1 MTYKMSDSLID
12 VLEIVRLYLAHR
24 EAGLL
29 PFTLG
34 GIVIVLILMHVRT
47 SVTVRPY
54 TGLICLIFW
63 TISLALTSL
72 KFAVLVK
79 LQDIEP
85 RIGGYQD
92 EYHDADQVRT
102 FSLSLASASY

>member
-1 MTYKMSDSLID
+1 M
-12 VLEIVRLYLAHR
+12 RLYLAHR
-24 EAGLL
+24 GAGLL

-34 GIVIVLILMHVRT
+34 GILIVLILMHVRT
-47 SVTVRPY
+47 SVTVRPF
-54 TGLICLIFW
+54 TGLICFIFW

-79 LQDIEP
+79 LEDTEP

-92 EYHDADQVRT
+92 EYHDADQV
-102 FSLSLASASY
+102 SLAVLSSPHERL